1 MERLAEAF
9 GIALDLIVTGDPVV
23 MEITLRTLTVSAIAT
38 IVSTLLFV
46 PLGGLVHFAS
56 FPGKRV
62 LTGVIHALYS
72 MPTVFAGLI
81 VFLFLSRMGPLG
93 FLGLL
98 FTTRAIVIAEVV
110 LIAPVMLGLV
120 LAALGGVPHE
130 VEDTVRALGA
140 GRLQTGLSVIREA
153 RLAIVSALLMS
164 FGRAISEVGAAMMVG
179 GNIAGRTRTLTTAIS
194 LGIGKGETAESI
206 ALGLILISLALLV
219 SLAVHLLGARRA

>member
-9 GIALDLIVTGDPVV
+9 GIALELIATGDPVV
-23 MEITLRTLTVSAIAT
+23 MEITLRTLAVSAAAT
-38 IVSTLLFV
+38 IISTLLFV

-56 FPGKRV
+56 FPGKKL

-98 FTTRAIVIAEVV
+98 FTTKAIVIAEVV

-120 LAALGGVPHE
+120 MSALGGIPSE

-140 GRLQTGLSVIREA
+140 GRIQTGLVVIREA
-153 RLAIVSALLMS
+153 RMAIVSALLMS

-206 ALGLILISLALLV
+206 ALGLILITLALIV
-219 SLAVHLLGARRA
+219 SFAVHILGTRRA

>member
-23 MEITLRTLTVSAIAT
+23 MEITMRTLMVSASAT
-38 IVSTLLFV
+38 IISTLLFV
-46 PLGGLVHFAS
+46 PLGVLIHFTS

-72 MPTVFAGLI
+72 MPTVFAGLV
-81 VFLFLSRMGPLG
+81 VFLFLSRVGPLG
-93 FLGLL
+93 FLGIL
-98 FTTRAIVIAEVV
+98 FTTKAIVIAEVV

-120 LAALGGVPHE
+120 IAALGGITHE

-140 GRLQTGLSVIREA
+140 GPLQTGLVVIGEA
-153 RLAIVSALLMS
+153 RRAIVSALLMS

-206 ALGLILISLALLV
+206 ALGLILITLALLV
-219 SLAVHLLGARRA
+219 SLAVHLLEAGRA